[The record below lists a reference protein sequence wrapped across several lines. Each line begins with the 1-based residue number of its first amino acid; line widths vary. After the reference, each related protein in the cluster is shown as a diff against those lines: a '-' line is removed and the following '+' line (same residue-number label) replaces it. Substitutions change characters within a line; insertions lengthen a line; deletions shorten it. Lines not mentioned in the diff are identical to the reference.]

1 MIDLA
6 KASPKI
12 CHAMINKFS
21 LIIDNYFLK
30 LTKIQQILFSKA
42 FGKICLKMIKF
53 ENYWLPK

>member
-12 CHAMINKFS
+12 CYVMINKFS
-21 LIIDNYFLK
+21 LIIDHYFLK

-42 FGKICLKMIKF
+42 FGKICLKMIKS

>member
-12 CHAMINKFS
+12 CHAMINYFS
-21 LIIDNYFLK
+21 LIIDHYFLK

-42 FGKICLKMIKF
+42 FGKIYLKMI
-53 ENYWLPK
+53 

>member
-21 LIIDNYFLK
+21 LIIIFLK